1 MDEYHQ
7 KLQVRGSFSIIR
19 IKEYDRLDKGV
30 LSRMEEQKTFR
41 NRPHVQAW
49 VRMKW
54 WLVWYRDL
62 KAQGWGHDNLGSC
75 AGGEHWQRTT

>member
-41 NRPHVQAW
+41 NRPQRAS
-49 VRMKW
+49 
-54 WLVWYRDL
+54 
-62 KAQGWGHDNLGSC
+62 LGQNEVV
-75 AGGEHWQRTT
+75 A